1 MKTETIQEHLREAI
15 SEVMETMFFLP
26 VQFLDGPEP
35 LGEWLSVE
43 KKVMEA
49 LIEFEGAR
57 AGRVFLL
64 VPHPA
69 LKEMAA
75 NFLGLEEEEVSEE
88 HAEDTLKEAINMM
101 TGRMLSMLSREG
113 GCALLIPR
121 FAGVRN
127 PADLGRDDDHG
138 FVLLFE
144 TGKNHLAAGMIEPRT

>member
-26 VQFLDGPEP
+26 VQFLNGPAP
-35 LGEWLSVE
+35 IGEWLSVE

-49 LIEFEGAR
+49 HIEFEGTR
-57 AGRVFLL
+57 SGRVFLL

-75 NFLGLEEEEVSEE
+75 NFLGLEEQEVSEE
-88 HAEDTLKEAINMM
+88 HAQDTLKEAINMM
-101 TGRMLSMLSREG
+101 TGRMLSTAFREG

-121 FAGVRN
+121 LAGARN
-127 PADLGRDDDHG
+127 PADVGKDNDHE

-144 TGKNHLAAGMIEPRT
+144 TEKNHLAAGMIEPRT